1 MPTTV
6 PLPIFQQA
14 RYESLTPCARFGQSI
29 PKHRCTCHPSQ
40 ATQGLLPCCSE
51 VCQPCSCPTCGLTGQ
66 RAARWQQQQHLFLH
80 SHVGMLW
87 MVSCSTAIL
96 LHCPAMCFVSE

>member
-1 MPTTV
+1 MKALLLV
-6 PLPIFQQA
+6 PGLGRASRSTGAHAILPRQHK
-14 RYESLTPCARFGQSI
+14 G
-29 PKHRCTCHPSQ
+29 
-40 ATQGLLPCCSE
+40 CCSE

-66 RAARWQQQQHLFLH
+66 RAARWQQQQLFLH